1 MTNMR
6 WTIARHLAIAGML
19 LALMCGCSTIS
30 ETAADIKKSVGGF
43 FGISDENL
51 TAEELA
57 MKGMEEFDDGGYKKA
72 IEHFQKLKDIYPF
85 SRYAILA
92 ELKLGDAHYQ
102 IEQYEDAVFAYEEF
116 EKLHPRNEAIP
127 YVIYQIGRCHF
138 NRMTTPDRDQT
149 AARKA
154 LEAFQRLQKQFPND
168 PYSRS
173 ATDHMVAC
181 YKSLAGHEFGVGQFY
196 FKSHHYKAALGRF
209 RAVVS
214 EFPDVGYHQPALDY
228 ITKCEKRIAEE
239 KTIQKDAADA
249 PPSDLGPLG
258 SDSL

>member
-1 MTNMR
+1 MMNLR
-6 WTIARHLAIAGML
+6 GTIARNLAMGGML
-19 LALMCGCSTIS
+19 LALMSGCSTIS
-30 ETAADIKKSVGGF
+30 ETAADFKKSVTGF
-43 FGISDENL
+43 FGGSDENL

-57 MKGMEEFDDGGYKKA
+57 MKGMEAFDDGEYKKA

-85 SRYAILA
+85 SRYAMLA
-92 ELKLGDAHYQ
+92 ELKLGDAHYR

-127 YVIYQIGRCHF
+127 YVIYQIGRCYF
-138 NRMTTPDRDQT
+138 DRISTPDRDQS

-173 ATDHMVAC
+173 AAEHMIAC
-181 YKSLAGHEFGVGQFY
+181 YKSLAGHEFGIGQFY
-196 FKSHHYKAALGRF
+196 FKTHHYKAALGRF

-214 EFPDVGYHQPALDY
+214 DFPDVGYHQPALDY
-228 ITKCEKRIAEE
+228 ITKCEKQIAEE
-239 KTIQKDAADA
+239 KTERKDAADA
-249 PPSDLGPLG
+249 PPSDLGPMG
-258 SDSL
+258 PDNG

>member
-1 MTNMR
+1 MMIMR
-6 WTIARHLAIAGML
+6 WTTARNLAIGGML
-19 LALMCGCSTIS
+19 VALLCGCSTIT
-30 ETAADIKKSVGGF
+30 ETAADIKKSVLGF
-43 FGISDENL
+43 FGGLDENA

-57 MKGMEEFDDGGYKKA
+57 MKGMEEFDDGEYKKS

-92 ELKLGDAHYQ
+92 ELKLGDAHYR

-138 NRMTTPDRDQT
+138 DRMSTPDRDQT

-154 LEAFQRLQKQFPND
+154 LEAFQRLLKQFPND

-173 ATDHMVAC
+173 AAEHLVAC
-181 YKSLAGHEFGVGQFY
+181 YKSLSGHEYDIGQFY

-209 RAVVS
+209 RGVVS
-214 EFPDVGYHQPALDY
+214 DFPDVGYHQPALDY
-228 ITKCEKRIAEE
+228 ITKCERLIAEE
-239 KTIQKDAADA
+239 KTELKEAADA
-249 PPSDLGPLG
+249 PASDLSPTGP
-258 SDSL
+258 DSN